1 MNLVASSPE
10 GLENCLAKEIKKL
23 GGTKIKTSKRFISF
37 CCDKATMY
45 RIHFY
50 SRIAFRFFREV
61 ARFKCVDKTS
71 LYEGV
76 QSSFNWLKWLPVQ
89 KNFCVY
95 VTGRSS
101 FLPHSHF
108 TALQVKNA
116 IVDLQKLQLGSRS
129 SISLNDP
136 YLVINLHLYNDEA
149 VISFQTTLESLHKR
163 GYRSAMGNAPLKE
176 NVAAGLIKLTQWDN
190 KKPLIDLM
198 CGSGTFLLESV
209 AMALNIPIKLQ
220 NNYLFENWLDFDKE
234 IFLIE
239 KEKLSKKNLSP
250 CQNLRLIGCDID
262 KNVLSQAR
270 FNIENAGFAD
280 FIELK
285 NLDSSKL
292 IIHDQPGIILCNPP
306 YGKKLGKGKDL
317 IFLYEQIGQS
327 LKRNFSGWEFWLL
340 SGNPS
345 LTKYLRMKASLK
357 IPVSNGGLD
366 CRWIKYHIR

>member
-10 GLENCLAKEIKKL
+10 GLENCLAKEITEL

-37 CCDKATMY
+37 CCDEAAMY

-61 ARFKCVDKTS
+61 ARFKCVDKVS
-71 LYEGV
+71 LYDGV
-76 QSSFNWLKWLPVQ
+76 QSSFNWLEWLPVQ

-95 VTGRSS
+95 VTGRSP
-101 FLPHSHF
+101 FLRHSHF

-116 IVDLQKLQLGSRS
+116 IIDLQKLQLGRRS
-129 SISLNDP
+129 SISLDNP

-149 VISFQTTLESLHKR
+149 VISLQTTLESLHKR
-163 GYRSAMGNAPLKE
+163 GYRSAMGNAPIKE
-176 NVAAGLIKLTQWDN
+176 NIAAGLIKLTKWDN

-198 CGSGTFLLESV
+198 CGSGTFLLEGV
-209 AMALNIPIKLQ
+209 AMALNLPIKLQ
-220 NNYLFENWLDFDKE
+220 NNYLFENWQDFHRE

-239 KEKLSKKNLSP
+239 KEKLSKRNISP
-250 CQNLRLIGCDID
+250 CHHLRLIGCDID
-262 KNVLSQAR
+262 NDVLSHAR
-270 FNIENAGFAD
+270 FNIENAGFTD

-285 NLDSSKL
+285 NLDFSKL
-292 IIHDQPGIILCNPP
+292 IVHDQPGIILCNPP
-306 YGKKLGKGKDL
+306 YGKKLGKEKDL
-317 IFLYEQIGQS
+317 IFLYEKIGQS

-340 SGNPS
+340 SGNSS

-366 CRWIKYHIR
+366 CRWIKYEIK